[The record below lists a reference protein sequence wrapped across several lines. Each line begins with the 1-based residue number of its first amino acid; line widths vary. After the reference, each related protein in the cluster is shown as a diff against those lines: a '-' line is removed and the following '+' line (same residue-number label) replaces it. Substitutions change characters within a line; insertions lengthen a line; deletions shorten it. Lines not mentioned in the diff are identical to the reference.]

1 MSLLLLL
8 MVQLTSSSLQG
19 VVVKIQLYD
28 RQKKATLPTF
38 TAREKMTQFP
48 EEIM

>member
-8 MVQLTSSSLQG
+8 MVQLTSSSSQG
-19 VVVKIQLYD
+19 VIVKIQLYD
-28 RQKKATLPTF
+28 QQKKATSPTF

-48 EEIM
+48 KGIM